1 MQHLGPLFV
10 RSIQKSGL
18 DLVRT
23 AWHDPTKISQET
35 WDGYTKPLKAD
46 NWDRA
51 LWDFTMA
58 SHSTGLTDHL
68 KDFTV
73 PILVITGDDDRIVP
87 TANSVRLA
95 GEIPGAKLAVIKDT
109 GHVPH
114 EEQPA
119 SFMQAVDEFL
129 SQNLNIER

>member
-1 MQHLGPLFV
+1 MITQ
-10 RSIQKSGL
+10 Q
-18 DLVRT
+18 
-23 AWHDPTKISQET
+23 T

-58 SHSTGLTDHL
+58 SHDTGLADHL
-68 KDFTV
+68 RDFTM

-95 GEIPGAKLAVIKDT
+95 GEIPGAKLAVIQNA

-119 SFMQAVDEFL
+119 AFMQALDGFL
-129 SQNLNIER
+129 HQALNIGN